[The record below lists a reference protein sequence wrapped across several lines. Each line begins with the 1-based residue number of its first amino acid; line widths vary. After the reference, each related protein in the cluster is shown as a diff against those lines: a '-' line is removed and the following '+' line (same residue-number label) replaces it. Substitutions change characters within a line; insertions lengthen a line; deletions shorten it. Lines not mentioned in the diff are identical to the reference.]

1 MSNRKGGLNPG
12 VLTGS
17 RYRGGGYNPPQH
29 IRRQPNPLSVGM
41 AQNITNQAAKTAQ
54 SANQSGNAQNSDA
67 TSYLVYN

>member
-41 AQNITNQAAKTAQ
+41 AHNVTNQAAKTAQ

>member
-41 AQNITNQAAKTAQ
+41 VQNSPNQAAKTAQ
-54 SANQSGNAQNSDA
+54 SANQSGGA
-67 TSYLVYN
+67 